1 MNISC
6 FRYLASF
13 LLLWVEPSC
22 VAQPLTIRVI
32 NAVDGRPLQ
41 KQKVSVSLL
50 YEKGERTPPRYDTT
64 LSLETDV
71 NGEAHFRL
79 PDPAPAHLSAQ
90 VHLPSEHWRC
100 GCGILAVIQDLIQKG
115 AVELPGGVS
124 KKSAASVKAAP
135 GEIVFVARPLSFFER
150 ILYPFVKG

>member
-1 MNISC
+1 MKVSC

-64 LSLETDV
+64 LNLETDV

-90 VHLPSEHWRC
+90 VHLPSERWRC

-115 AVELPGGVS
+115 AVELPGAS
-124 KKSAASVKAAP
+124 RKSP
-135 GEIVFVARPLSFFER
+135 LPLSRLPQGKLSLSLVRCHF
-150 ILYPFVKG
+150 LNDSCTHS